1 MPSTISSVDF
11 LKRTRVAG
19 AVASRHRLV
28 RRDSFHVAR
37 DPIRRGLLTY
47 VLKQRTAVAIDQEK
61 FENVIDGSIGFALS
75 NHVESRHHVVDLL
88 GRSGQEQPAVNVG
101 ALLVRI
107 CEKLG
112 RVIVFGI
119 DCDRHDAGLG
129 SEPGPEAIRDL
140 FHLRRKQKTRSGTGG
155 VNEIEQHRLP
165 FQRGQGNVPAVLIDQ
180 RDVGEAFGGIA
191 HLESSALINLFR
203 MLAATDKSH
212 RAHDDNQHRQTEA
225 YPETPLPEIKV

>member
-1 MPSTISSVDF
+1 MVN
-11 LKRTRVAG
+11 
-19 AVASRHRLV
+19 AVASRHRFA
-28 RRDSFHVAR
+28 RRDSLHVAR
-37 DPIRRGLLTY
+37 DPIRVGLLTY
-47 VLKQRTAVAIDQEK
+47 VLKQSTAVAINQKE
-61 FENVIDGSIGFALS
+61 FENMIDRSIGFALS

-119 DCDRHDAGLG
+119 DCDRHDAGLRSKPG
-129 SEPGPEAIRDL
+129 SESIRDL
-140 FHLRRKQKTRSGTGG
+140 FHLRREQKTRSGTVG
-155 VNEIEQHRLP
+155 VNEIEQHRFP
-165 FQRGQGNVPAVLIDQ
+165 FQRGQGNVVAVLIDQ
-180 RDVGEAFGGIA
+180 RYIGQAVGGVA
-191 HLESSALINLFR
+191 HLESSALINVFG

-212 RAHDDNQHRQTEA
+212 RAHDDNQHRQKEA